1 MIIHTMSQT
10 ASNRVLYKSIA
21 ITIKLATLLDSLFA
35 MANAE
40 AIMVLK
46 FSSCEKRMP
55 SFFFFHTVVAKTSAK
70 AAFQTKNNKYKCN
83 KTFSTTKKKP
93 IK

>member
-35 MANAE
+35 IGECRSHYGAQIFILRETNAQ
-40 AIMVLK
+40 
-46 FSSCEKRMP
+46 
-55 SFFFFHTVVAKTSAK
+55 FFFFHTVVAKTSAK
-70 AAFQTKNNKYKCN
+70 AAFQTK
-83 KTFSTTKKKP
+83 
-93 IK
+93 